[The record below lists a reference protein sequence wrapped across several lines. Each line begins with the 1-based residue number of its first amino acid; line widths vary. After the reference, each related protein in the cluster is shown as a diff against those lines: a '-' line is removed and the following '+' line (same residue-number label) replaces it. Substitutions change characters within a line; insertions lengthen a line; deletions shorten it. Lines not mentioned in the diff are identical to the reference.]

1 MKRGKE
7 QLVNIN
13 KEYERL
19 EELKI
24 GLENNTI
31 TVEDISDNDLPLVN
45 AILKYEI
52 FLAKDELE
60 RVDGVLNEYKQR
72 MINAIDYLKNKNSNN
87 T

>member
-1 MKRGKE
+1 M
-7 QLVNIN
+7 VNIN